1 MSDTA
6 IRLIEGERGK
16 LKRSLTVL
24 PLFGLL
30 YFVVCGGA
38 FGSEAIVGFS
48 GPGMALLLLII
59 TPLTYSIPSMLMVR
73 ELSSMMPAEGGYY
86 HWVKQAFGPFT
97 GFLVGWLNLVV
108 YWVDVSIYPV
118 LAVTYL
124 GYFVPALN
132 TGLTIGGVEIS
143 GSLLS
148 WLVALVLIWGI
159 VLLQIR
165 GARLTGLTTD
175 WLGVFMMIPL
185 IIMSGFGIYNWIQSG
200 ATLSL
205 PFLPEGETLG
215 GALSVGLFV
224 AMWNFAGWEVPSS
237 AGDEIVNPRRTYPLA
252 MALVLV
258 ATFATYSIPMVSG
271 LYGGAGEGGRYQLWG
286 IEELETEEGIG
297 PAMEEYG
304 VTAEQLDEWGVDA
317 SRPIGWEY
325 PEIAHAIGVKTEGTD
340 GRLARILGSLVTLSA
355 FIGMSGLFIGN
366 SLGASRL
373 PFAMAEDG
381 MMPKW
386 MVKVH
391 PKYGTPWVAI
401 LVSGML
407 FSLFSLGTFA
417 FLIVVDVFMDC
428 ICQILDYLALWKL
441 RFSHPHVSR
450 QKVPGG
456 IFGLGLI
463 TVASFSIII
472 LAIISQI
479 SEEGFQAI
487 GLGLAVILVGVLLYF
502 PVRKFVKPGV
512 PDVNPWEQTTE
523 EETS

>member
-1 MSDTA
+1 M
-6 IRLIEGERGK
+6 IEGERGK
-16 LKRSLTVL
+16 LKRNLTVL

-38 FGSEAIVGFS
+38 FGSEAIVAFS

-86 HWVKQAFGPFT
+86 HWIKQAFGPFA
-97 GFLVGWLNLVV
+97 GFIVGWLNLVV
-108 YWVDVSIYPV
+108 YWVDVSIYPM

-132 TGLTIGGVEIS
+132 DGLTIGKVEIS

-148 WLVALVLIWGI
+148 WFITLFLIWGI
-159 VLLQIR
+159 ILLHIR
-165 GARLTGLTTD
+165 GARLTGLTTN

-185 IIMSGFGIYNWIQSG
+185 IIMSGFGIYNWIQSS
-200 ATLSL
+200 TTFSL
-205 PFLPEGETLG
+205 PFLPEGETLS

-237 AGDEIVNPRRTYPLA
+237 AGDEIVNPKRTYPLA
-252 MALVLV
+252 MALVLA

-271 LYGGAGEGGRYQLWG
+271 LFGGAGQGGRYQLWG
-286 IEELETEEGIG
+286 IEELESGEGIG

-304 VTAEQLDEWGVDA
+304 VAAEKLEEWGVDA

-325 PEIAHAIGVKTEGTD
+325 PEVAHAIGVQTEGTD
-340 GRLARILGSLVTLSA
+340 GRLALILGSLVTFSA

-386 MVKVH
+386 LVKVH
-391 PKYGTPWVAI
+391 SKYGTPWVAI
-401 LVSGML
+401 LVAGVL

-428 ICQILDYLALWKL
+428 ICQILNYLALWKL

-456 IFGLGLI
+456 NIGLVLV
-463 TVASFSIII
+463 TVAPFSIIT

-479 SEEGFQAI
+479 GEEGFQSI
-487 GLGLAVILVGVLLYF
+487 GLGLAVILIGVLLYF
-502 PVRKFVKPGV
+502 PLRNYVKPGV

>member
-1 MSDTA
+1 
-6 IRLIEGERGK
+6 
-16 LKRSLTVL
+16 
-24 PLFGLL
+24 
-30 YFVVCGGA
+30 
-38 FGSEAIVGFS
+38 
-48 GPGMALLLLII
+48 
-59 TPLTYSIPSMLMVR
+59 MLMVR

-86 HWVKQAFGPFT
+86 HWVKQAFGPFA

-124 GYFVPALN
+124 SYFIPPLHN
-132 TGLTIGGVEIS
+132 GLSVGGLEVS

-165 GARLTGLTTD
+165 GTRLTGLTTN

-200 ATLSL
+200 VTFSL
-205 PFLPEGETLG
+205 PLLPEGETRG

-224 AMWNFAGWEVPSS
+224 AMWNFTGWEVPSS

-286 IEELETEEGIG
+286 IEELEEGEGIG

-304 VTAEQLDEWGVDA
+304 VASEQLDEWGVDS
-317 SRPIGWEY
+317 SRPVGWEY
-325 PEIAHAIGVKTEGTD
+325 TDIAHAIGVKTEGAD
-340 GRLARILGSLVTLSA
+340 GSLARILGSLVTISA
-355 FIGMSGLFIGN
+355 FLGMSGLFIGN

-401 LVSGML
+401 LVSGVL

-428 ICQILDYLALWKL
+428 MCQVLDYLALWKL
-441 RFSHPHVSR
+441 RFSHPDVPR

-456 IFGLGLI
+456 LFGLILI
-463 TVASFSIII
+463 TVAPFSIIT
-472 LAIISQI
+472 LAVISQVG
-479 SEEGFQAI
+479 EEGFSSIWLA
-487 GLGLAVILVGVLLYF
+487 LAVILVGVLLYF
-502 PVRKFVKPGV
+502 PLRKFVKPGV
-512 PDVNPWEQTTE
+512 PDVNPWEQPAE
-523 EETS
+523 EEAA